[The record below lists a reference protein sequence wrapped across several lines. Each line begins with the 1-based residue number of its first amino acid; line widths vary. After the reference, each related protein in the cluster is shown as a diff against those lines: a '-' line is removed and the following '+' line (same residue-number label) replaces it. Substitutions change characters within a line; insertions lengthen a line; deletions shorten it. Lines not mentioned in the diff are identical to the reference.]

1 MQKVRLNVENKI
13 IELNVSK
20 VFRSK
25 NPIIIQHN
33 VNLMDAN
40 NKGIRLYCK
49 TEEEAKRLTQK
60 IREDKN
66 SLSSKVESI
75 EFICNTILF
84 ITI

>member
-40 NKGIRLYCK
+40 SNKGIRLYCK
-49 TEEEAKRLTQK
+49 TKEEAKRLTQK
-60 IREDKN
+60 IRK
-66 SLSSKVESI
+66 SKMTDLTAYPAKW
-75 EFICNTILF
+75 NP
-84 ITI
+84 